1 MLCLVTQS
9 YPTLCNPMDCSPPG
23 PSVCGDSPGKNTRV
37 GYHVLLHGVFPI
49 QRLNPGLLHCRRI
62 LYHLS
67 PGKPKNTGVGSLPL
81 LQGNFLTQEL
91 SQGLRLAGD
100 FLYQMSYWGSPCIRL
115 YTTYFIYCLSSLDNN
130 GKTIPNFLNKVI
142 NTLSGTQ
149 STL

>member
-1 MLCLVTQS
+1 MLLLSSVWLFATPWTVAHQALLS
-9 YPTLCNPMDCSPPG
+9 LQARILEWVAI
-23 PSVCGDSPGKNTRV
+23 PSSGD
-37 GYHVLLHGVFPI
+37 LLD
-49 QRLNPGLLHCRRI
+49 PGLEPRAPALQANSLPAEQPR
-62 LYHLS
+62 
-67 PGKPKNTGVGSLPL
+67 KPKNTGVGSLPL

-91 SQGLRLAGD
+91 SQGLHLAGD